1 MAEAAWAVEARGD
14 SSTARA
20 LLDRSIEA
28 QRQGARYAAASYIY
42 RLTVAAYDDET
53 AYSDIAYSITA
64 EGLARA
70 EEAGDALGAIGLR
83 EAHAVAAAMCGRAG
97 EGLEHAERALAE
109 ARAVHQPTLE
119 AVALY
124 TKAFTLAESDPPGAI
139 ELLHEA
145 LALMRR
151 LGIELERIAALGLL
165 TVLESQHGD
174 TRAAL
179 ATMREQAT
187 LRDHYVMINPQPF
200 YLGTQAFNRTGRPE
214 LVARCDPHCRGV
226 QGYHESFWATTHE
239 QAVQEA
245 RARLSDEVF
254 EQLAAEGAAIPP
266 EEFEEIMLREIE
278 GLIAAHES

>member
-1 MAEAAWAVEARGD
+1 
-14 SSTARA
+14 

-53 AYSDIAYSITA
+53 TYAEAVYAITG

-70 EEAGDALGAIGLR
+70 EEAGDTLGAIGLR
-83 EAHAVAAAMCGRAG
+83 EAHAVAAAMSGRSA

-124 TKAFTLAESDPPGAI
+124 ATGFALADSDPAGAMD
-139 ELLHEA
+139 LLHES
-145 LALMRR
+145 LTHMRR
-151 LGIELERIAALGLL
+151 LGIELERISALGLL
-165 TVLESQHGD
+165 TVLESQYGD
-174 TRAAL
+174 THAAL

-187 LRDHYVMINPQPF
+187 LRDHYVMVNPQPF
-200 YLGTQAFNRTGRPE
+200 YLGTQAFNRIGRPE

-226 QGYHESFWATTHE
+226 LGYAESYWATMHE
-239 QAVQEA
+239 LAVQEA
-245 RARLSDEVF
+245 RARLGDDVF

-266 EEFEEIMLREIE
+266 EDFEEIMLHEIDQLLATPE
-278 GLIAAHES
+278 A